1 MITYTVAEAYQLVQ
15 LGDWTY
21 VQFTSWVAAQW
32 QVGYDKGHR
41 DGLEVPRRKL
51 LDGNS

>member
-32 QVGYDKGHR
+32 QAGYDAGHR
-41 DGLEVPRRKL
+41 DGLEAGQKL